1 MSLADDYK
9 NYPIVLL
16 IEREKL
22 NKYHDF
28 FEHFLFFVLVIFF
41 FFFFFL
47 RQGLALQLRLTW
59 NSLCN
64 PDCPQTLDPPA
75 SAY

>member
-41 FFFFFL
+41 FFFFETGSCSAAQADL
-47 RQGLALQLRLTW
+47 ELTM
-59 NSLCN
+59 
-64 PDCPQTLDPPA
+64 
-75 SAY
+75 